1 MKNRKGFTITELV
14 IVIAVIA
21 ILAAVLIPTFS
32 GMIKKANDSSITQET
47 RAAVTILL
55 TEKNGQIPAGT
66 YFIYAEKNSDG
77 TVKAEHWF
85 IYENGKLVEM
95 TDDTAVAT
103 AKGYYKETAEDKD
116 EVYAKAATSAIFKS
130 GDPATADDVTKQL
143 EDLSANV
150 EIFVNG

>member
-1 MKNRKGFTITELV
+1 MKTRKGFTITELV

-55 TEKNGQIPAGT
+55 TEKNGQIPDGT

-85 IYENGKLVEM
+85 IYENGKLVEI
-95 TDDTAVAT
+95 TDATAVA
-103 AKGYYKETAEDKD
+103 AARNNYMKTAEDKD
-116 EVYAKAATSAIFKS
+116 EVYAKAANSVIFKT
-130 GDPATADDVTKQL
+130 GDPATGVPVTKQL
-143 EDLSANV
+143 EDLSGNV